1 MVKRMPDP
9 PREDDPDPPAE
20 AWPARARQWSR
31 AAFGLA
37 LVFGSLPLAGKLL
50 LGSWG
55 FEGAPGIAAL
65 CLVAAAYLHLEGRTA
80 RPPIPD
86 ASLILSEAI
95 RLAASGETDQAI
107 ALLDEEFRRSP
118 KLWQAREYRGQIHL
132 AESAAGESA
141 LEDFT
146 EAIRLAP
153 AEPHLYLL
161 RSHVYTLLGRDDAAQ
176 ADIATAARLSGD
188 IPQASTDHH

>member
-9 PREDDPDPPAE
+9 PSDEDLDPPAE

-188 IPQASTDHH
+188 IPNGGPHRI